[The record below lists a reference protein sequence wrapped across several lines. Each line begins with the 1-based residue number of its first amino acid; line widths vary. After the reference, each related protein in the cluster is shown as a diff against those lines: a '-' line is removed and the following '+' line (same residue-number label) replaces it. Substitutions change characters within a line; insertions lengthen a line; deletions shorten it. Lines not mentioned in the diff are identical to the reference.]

1 MLGVGKMSFE
11 LKALEQEGTA
21 QARCPRLIGKDLQII
36 LHQRKMFNQVL
47 DIPLAFHML
56 ESSTSRTSSRRKR
69 TGRSLKG
76 RAEPGPPH
84 RSQGVGKGKLVAES
98 SFRHEFSAT
107 SFSKIRSVHGR

>member
-47 DIPLAFHML
+47 NIPLAFHVL
-56 ESSTSRTSSRRKR
+56 EPSTARTRSRIKRRAPLFEK
-69 TGRSLKG
+69 GCSL
-76 RAEPGPPH
+76 AF
-84 RSQGVGKGKLVAES
+84 VFTLLN
-98 SFRHEFSAT
+98 
-107 SFSKIRSVHGR
+107 

>member
-1 MLGVGKMSFE
+1 MGYVVQDGTRNLMLGVGKMSFE
-11 LKALEQEGTA
+11 LKALEQESTA

-76 RAEPGPPH
+76 TAH
-84 RSQGVGKGKLVAES
+84 SHACLLY
-98 SFRHEFSAT
+98 
-107 SFSKIRSVHGR
+107 